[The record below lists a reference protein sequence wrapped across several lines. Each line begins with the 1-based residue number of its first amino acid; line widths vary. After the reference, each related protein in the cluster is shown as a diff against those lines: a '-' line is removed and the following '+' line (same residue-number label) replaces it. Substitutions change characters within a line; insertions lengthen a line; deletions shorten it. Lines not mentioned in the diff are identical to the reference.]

1 MEVVIAAYCFY
12 KASINLHRTLL
23 SSILKTKMSF
33 FDVKPLGMIINRFSK
48 DMETVG
54 ESMAASHWLIKL
66 VDWF

>member
-1 MEVVIAAYCFY
+1 MVVLVEVIIAAYCFY

-54 ESMAASHWLIKL
+54 ESSVASHWS
-66 VDWF
+66 VE